1 MNLTICNGREIAT
14 SKTFFSGPLQLVLL
28 RLPQLTLIRLCPPR
42 HDIADTQLSNSSRG
56 LGGIIF
62 RNRKL
67 FISAAPDVDALN
79 NIDVIFTQL
88 HHHVKYFVCKLIPFS
103 ADRGH

>member
-14 SKTFFSGPLQLVLL
+14 SKTFFSGGSSPYASINAVPL
-28 RLPQLTLIRLCPPR
+28 
-42 HDIADTQLSNSSRG
+42 DIADTQLSNSSRG

-79 NIDVIFTQL
+79 NIDVIFTRYHIHL
-88 HHHVKYFVCKLIPFS
+88 ETATSSREIFFL
-103 ADRGH
+103 